1 MKTPQLINL
10 SNEIWLSMN
19 ELEKLVPTYMI
30 CLNLNPSL
38 IYNCDVRTQS
48 EIKKDLKEYVE
59 QYSDILTIVRILKI
73 NLSR

>member
-10 SNEIWLSMN
+10 SNEIWLAMH
-19 ELEKLVPTYMI
+19 ELEKLVPTYMLL
-30 CLNLNPSL
+30 LNLNPSL

-48 EIKKDLKEYVE
+48 EIRRDLKEYVE
-59 QYSDILTIVRILKI
+59 QYSDVLTIVRILKT

>member
-10 SNEIWLSMN
+10 SNEIWLNMN
-19 ELEKLVPTYMI
+19 ELQSLVPSYMI
-30 CLNLNPSL
+30 CLNLNPQL

-59 QYSDILTIVRILKI
+59 QYSDIITIVRILKT

>member
-19 ELEKLVPTYMI
+19 ELGKLVPTYMI

-48 EIKKDLKEYVE
+48 EIRKELKEYVE
-59 QYSDILTIVRILKI
+59 QYSDIITIVRILKDK
-73 NLSR
+73 LAK

>member
-19 ELEKLVPTYMI
+19 ELAKLVPTYMV
-30 CLNLNPSL
+30 CLNLTPQL

-48 EIKKDLKEYVE
+48 EIRKDLKEYVE
-59 QYSDILTIVRILKI
+59 QYSDIITIVRILKT